1 MVTASPSVFER
12 ALTGNRM
19 HRHRIILWSVFLLL
33 LVSQFPIFVQQT
45 LTPDTV
51 LYDIQARCVLNGG
64 VLYRD
69 VLEPNLPGIVW
80 IHAVVRS
87 VIGWS
92 SPALHLFDLCV
103 VLSIGLLLGR
113 FAASAAAGQRQQHI
127 IQAAT
132 LLGMMT
138 FYLGTSE
145 WCHCQRDTW
154 LLLPCLLALMTRIS
168 VLRGMEDARSPIA
181 GISVRQ
187 FASAM
192 LEGIF
197 WAVGF
202 WLKPFVAIPALAVL
216 VVSLRFSP
224 NVRLWSMQT
233 LAVLCGGV
241 LTGAVG
247 VVWMIQSGCWPHFLD
262 MVSNWN
268 GDYFQASRSRWTWD
282 RFVSH
287 AIRFQPW
294 ILLHIPAMV
303 ASVRTLWMRRSSASV
318 SRITDDDIAGNLLA
332 ALYLGWLA
340 QAFFLQQLFDYIHV
354 PGILLALTINIKS
367 ACPSP
372 ASGGRQP
379 SDTLTPPAISNIS
392 TAQRN
397 LTYAATIVFA
407 CLVIGVS
414 PIFRWHRQCLWLPC
428 VRACLGTLL
437 SPESRDRIA
446 QIPFPRWSELQPM
459 LDYARQIGIA
469 DKTLMA
475 YNGNLIHLYPEL
487 GFQPATRF
495 VYLDVLAR
503 SFPDQRDLMISAIK
517 HSAVR
522 YVMSDLREDGWED
535 DIPDGLLLPPSVAEH
550 QAGLFFP
557 YNQTPLFRSGGYV
570 LFRIDQPVARLSS
583 DYLPLAKP

>member
-1 MVTASPSVFER
+1 M
-12 ALTGNRM
+12 
-19 HRHRIILWSVFLLL
+19 LL
-33 LVSQFPIFVQQT
+33 LVSQVPIFVQQT

-51 LYDIQARCVLNGG
+51 LYDIQARCLLNGG

-80 IHAVVRS
+80 IHAIIRS
-87 VIGWS
+87 VIGWT
-92 SPALHLFDLCV
+92 SPALRVFDLLV

-113 FAASAAAGQRQQHI
+113 LATSAAAGQRQRNTI
-127 IQAAT
+127 RAAT
-132 LLGMMT
+132 LPGVMA

-154 LLLPCLLALMTRIS
+154 MLLPCLMALMIRIHVLRKIQDARGTVAATSARSFALAL
-168 VLRGMEDARSPIA
+168 
-181 GISVRQ
+181 
-187 FASAM
+187 

-224 NVRLWSMQT
+224 NVRLWSIQT
-233 LAVLCGGV
+233 LAVLGGGL

-268 GDYFQASRSRWTWD
+268 GDYFQAGRTRWTWD

-294 ILLHIPAMV
+294 ILLHIPAMI
-303 ASVRTLWMRRSSASV
+303 ASVRTIWMRRTVASV
-318 SRITDDDIAGNLLA
+318 GSTPGDEIAGNLLA
-332 ALYLGWLA
+332 ALYLGWIA

-354 PGILLALTINIKS
+354 PGVLLAFTICIRS

-379 SDTLTPPAISNIS
+379 SGTLTPPATFNIT
-392 TAQRN
+392 TAPGN
-397 LTYAATIVFA
+397 LILPAAIAFV
-407 CLVIGVS
+407 CLVFTAS
-414 PIFRWHRQCLWLPC
+414 PIFRWHRQRVWLPC
-428 VRACLGTLL
+428 VRACIGTTL
-437 SPESRDRIA
+437 SPESRDQIA
-446 QIPFPRWSELQPM
+446 QLPFPRWSELQPM
-459 LDYARQIGIA
+459 LDHARQIGIA
-469 DKTLMA
+469 DKSLMA
-475 YNGNLIHLYPEL
+475 YTGNLIHLYPAL

-503 SFPDQRDLMISAIK
+503 SFPDHRALMISAIE
-517 HSAVR
+517 SSTVR
-522 YVMSDLREDGWED
+522 YVVSDLREDGWEG
-535 DIPDGLLLPPSVAEH
+535 DIPDGHLLPPSVTEH
-550 QAGLFFP
+550 QAEFCFP
-557 YNQTPLFRSGGYV
+557 YNQTPIFRSGGYV

-583 DYLPLAKP
+583 DYLPLARP